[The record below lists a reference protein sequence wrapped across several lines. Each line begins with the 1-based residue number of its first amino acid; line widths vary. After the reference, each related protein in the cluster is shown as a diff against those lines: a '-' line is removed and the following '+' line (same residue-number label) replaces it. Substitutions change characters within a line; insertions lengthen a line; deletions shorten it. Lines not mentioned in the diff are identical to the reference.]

1 MTLQVGFFVILS
13 RMVHEF
19 IIFHWDK
26 SKASMP
32 SVRSMEGAY
41 RFETC
46 LRGIVISTSGFPLEF
61 SNPPTEVLQG
71 DNAYSWLLEVLAGL
85 HSPLLGETEV
95 LGQFREQVL
104 FPLGNSIPS
113 FLKGIVEDVKKV
125 RHECLQNLGQ
135 KTYGSLARRLM
146 IGDHPLYF
154 LGAGQMTREILPFMQ
169 KMNRKKVTVVARSV
183 ERAKRTLPLACEL
196 QTWDVQV
203 NDPVFDLIVAAPV
216 SDEGLRRWI
225 QKQSGLINRCL
236 DLRAL
241 PVQPERNEWST
252 REGFWNLEDF
262 FSMQKG
268 EEAVARE
275 KVVLAR
281 RRIQQVTEKRWTQR
295 WDRPFGWEDV
305 CA

>member
-1 MTLQVGFFVILS
+1 
-13 RMVHEF
+13 
-19 IIFHWDK
+19 
-26 SKASMP
+26 MP
-32 SVRSMEGAY
+32 KLNPIAGAY

-46 LRGIVISTSGFPLEF
+46 LRGMLISTTNFPVEF
-61 SNPPTEVLQG
+61 SQQPPTEVYQ
-71 DNAYSWLLEVLAGL
+71 DDRAYTWLLEVLAGL

-95 LGQFREQVL
+95 LGQFREQVI
-104 FPLGNSIPS
+104 FPLGTSVPS

-146 IGDHPLYF
+146 IGDHPLFF

-169 KMNRKKVTVVARSV
+169 KMNGKKVKVVARSI
-183 ERAKRTLPLACEL
+183 ERAKRTLPNGCEL
-196 QTWDVQV
+196 QNWNEIVPDQ
-203 NDPVFDLIVAAPV
+203 VFDLIVAAPV
-216 SDEGLRRWI
+216 TDEGLRDWI
-225 QKQSGLINRCL
+225 LKHPGMINRCL

-241 PVQPERNEWST
+241 PMQLERNEWST

-262 FSMQKG
+262 FSLQKG
-268 EEAVARE
+268 EEAMARE
-275 KVVLAR
+275 KVVMAR
-281 RRIQQVTEKRWTQR
+281 RRIQQMTEKRWAQR